1 MQEPVSEVATIKVI
15 SLIFNNSSLI
25 NYVLLS
31 KALPAST
38 FASGD
43 IND

>member
-1 MQEPVSEVATIKVI
+1 MQEPVSEVATIEGI

-25 NYVLLS
+25 NYVLS

-38 FASGD
+38 FASRD
-43 IND
+43 II